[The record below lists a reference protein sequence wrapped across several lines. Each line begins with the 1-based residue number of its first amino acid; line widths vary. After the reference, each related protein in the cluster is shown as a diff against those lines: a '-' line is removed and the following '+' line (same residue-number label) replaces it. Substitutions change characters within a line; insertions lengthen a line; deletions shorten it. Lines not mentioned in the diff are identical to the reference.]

1 MEEPSAVEW
10 LPRGLSTLLARCFRS
25 GSSMSLKCYEHAL
38 WQTKDMLAMGSS
50 PGTINTSE
58 GVILEQAQQEDV
70 ERRVDA
76 VGVGLD
82 CGDRDIRAFPC
93 AEDSRSRHPCEY
105 SARNSEPKLTYE
117 DAVAPAVRTAPFG
130 ELADVAAI
138 DTTALVTHTST
149 IQAAA
154 LPMTAVDAAAGG
166 GLTLRAARY
175 TAVNLAFAEISVAA
189 RTQRR
194 GTRA

>member
-1 MEEPSAVEW
+1 MACICECRVAQIALKNGSEFRNRKFLDRRAMKLKSNSGLE
-10 LPRGLSTLLARCFRS
+10 LPA
-25 GSSMSLKCYEHAL
+25 
-38 WQTKDMLAMGSS
+38 
-50 PGTINTSE
+50 N
-58 GVILEQAQQEDV
+58 
-70 ERRVDA
+70 
-76 VGVGLD
+76 
-82 CGDRDIRAFPC
+82 
-93 AEDSRSRHPCEY
+93 
-105 SARNSEPKLTYE
+105 
-117 DAVAPAVRTAPFG
+117 FG

-138 DTTALVTHTST
+138 DTTALVTHTTT

-175 TAVNLAFAEISVAA
+175 TAVNLAFAEISLAA